1 MGCKKPPLNEHS
13 QFSPSLQS
21 TFDFGITVMF
31 AKIKLFCRNY
41 SSSVILNSIGNIFS
55 PLCIARVTILST
67 MMISTLL
74 ILERTLVKVYF
85 MEEFPYKLFNWRN
98 SLMMFVFVI
107 TASSGY
113 MIIFS
118 SKHNITNCSII
129 YSDFGWP
136 LLIMLGIFWC
146 LVIVSSISI
155 WVNICKNFKEF
166 GNTGLQKY
174 HGNVERSQTSIMMKP
189 CKEREAIIKS
199 TIRMISYTF
208 HYIVPCKLNY

>member
-1 MGCKKPPLNEHS
+1 
-13 QFSPSLQS
+13 
-21 TFDFGITVMF
+21 
-31 AKIKLFCRNY
+31 
-41 SSSVILNSIGNIFS
+41 
-55 PLCIARVTILST
+55 
-67 MMISTLL
+67 
-74 ILERTLVKVYF
+74 
-85 MEEFPYKLFNWRN
+85 
-98 SLMMFVFVI
+98 MMFVFVI

-136 LLIMLGIFWC
+136 LLIMLGILWC

-174 HGNVERSQTSIMMKP
+174 HGNVERIQTSIMMKP

-199 TIRMISYTF
+199 TIRMISYTL
-208 HYIVPCKLNY
+208 HYIVPCKLNYLIGSNFFLHWNVGDSLKHIASHRGFTCKWLFYSINPMAYMYRVKVAIWGRG

>member
-1 MGCKKPPLNEHS
+1 MTKSNQELIRQLFLCFFVDRKVDKTRHL
-13 QFSPSLQS
+13 
-21 TFDFGITVMF
+21 FDKF
-31 AKIKLFCRNY
+31 
-41 SSSVILNSIGNIFS
+41 
-55 PLCIARVTILST
+55 LST

-74 ILERTLVKVYF
+74 ILERTLVKMYF

-98 SLMMFVFVI
+98 SFMMFVFVI

-136 LLIMLGIFWC
+136 LLIMLGILWC

-174 HGNVERSQTSIMMKP
+174 HGNVERIQTSIMMKP

-208 HYIVPCKLNY
+208 HYIVPCKLNYLIGSNFFLH